1 MSKLFID
8 DRAIEFM
15 KNALAKEKAQAMR
28 LFISGGG
35 CCKQFELTLVKKALA
50 GDVTFRQGDVTIHI
64 EKELV
69 DNTGAIRIGFDEQ
82 KGLIIDFE

>member
-8 DRAIEFM
+8 DRAMEFI
-15 KNALAKEKAQAMR
+15 KDALAKENADAMR
-28 LFISGGG
+28 IFISGGG
-35 CCKQFELTLVKKALA
+35 CCKQFEITPVKKALA
-50 GDVTFRQGDVTIHI
+50 GDVTFRQGDFTVHI

-69 DNTGAIRIGFDEQ
+69 DNAKAIKIGFDKQ

>member
-15 KNALAKEKAQAMR
+15 KNALAKDNAEAMR

-35 CCKQFELTLVKKALA
+35 CCKQFELTPVKKALA
-50 GDVTFRQGDVTIHI
+50 GDVTFRQDDVTIHI

-69 DNTGAIRIGFDEQ
+69 DDTKAIRIGFDEQ